1 MAFLNSYQSQALT
14 TKDLSVYLNFGPD
27 PYDINFC
34 FPIDFATLETEKVKL
49 LPFIPRLYAEIYLEQ
64 TLQHRDLNVWYS
76 AKPPSSLGEI
86 LYLLESLRLDSSFVG
101 LAIIDKDRPDPAHP
115 AWQGSLAGF
124 IALTNASPQ
133 NLSAEIG
140 SVRIFPAFQRTYV
153 PRTRFRYYSGFAS
166 SYRLPRQ

>member
-76 AKPPSSLGEI
+76 AKPPRPP
-86 LYLLESLRLDSSFVG
+86 LLEKFSTSWRVCVLTPHLWGSRL
-101 LAIIDKDRPDPAHP
+101 
-115 AWQGSLAGF
+115 
-124 IALTNASPQ
+124 
-133 NLSAEIG
+133 
-140 SVRIFPAFQRTYV
+140 
-153 PRTRFRYYSGFAS
+153 
-166 SYRLPRQ
+166 